1 VALDTVADYVTR
13 ARVLLQDTI
22 ESYRYSDADLVEGLN
37 QGLME
42 SRRLRPDLFIFTTV
56 PSYTEADIAAET
68 AVEIDEQFRVAYVYY
83 MVGNAHL
90 RDEED
95 TADARAAAF
104 LNKFIAQLQTVP
116 S

>member
-1 VALDTVADYVTR
+1 MALGTVADFVAR

-22 ESYRYSDADLVEGLN
+22 VPYRYSDVDLVEGLN

-42 SRRLRPDLFIFTTV
+42 SRRLRHDLFIHTTV
-56 PSYTEADIAAET
+56 PSYSTADISSAT
-68 AVEIDEQFRVAYVYY
+68 AVAIDEQFRVAFIYY

-95 TADARAAAF
+95 TADVRAAAF
-104 LNKFIAQLQTVP
+104 LNKFIAQLQTVA